1 MSKNDNSLEAAALI
15 AGLAITPAVRRAVA
29 AALWQ
34 QRRKDMDAGL
44 PGSKR
49 PLRWRLSAEIDGK
62 RTRIQPFRIRAAGG
76 QAIAY
81 GTCGPS
87 DLAEVAVAFLSRP
100 EISGVDAGGPIY
112 RREDEACAN
121 PVASWTQPLE
131 GLVR

>member
-1 MSKNDNSLEAAALI
+1 MSDDRSLEAAALI

-34 QRRKDMDAGL
+34 QRRKDMEAGL

-49 PLRWRLSAEIDGK
+49 PLRWRLTAEVDGK
-62 RTRIQPFRIRAAGG
+62 RTRIQPFRIRAVTG
-76 QAIAY
+76 QAIAT
-81 GTCGPS
+81 GTCQPN
-87 DLAEVAVAFLSRP
+87 DLAEVALAFLAQP
-100 EISGVDAGGPIY
+100 FIGGVDAGGPIY
-112 RREDEACAN
+112 RKEDEACAS